1 MRYDFT
7 DSRCFLLNIHSTVM
21 LNMEFAALL
30 TFFIPLK
37 FDMLYTYIHR
47 SCPTLQIYYCIK
59 FDLLYLYIW
68 KLPHC

>member
-1 MRYDFT
+1 
-7 DSRCFLLNIHSTVM
+7 M